1 MGRCTELDTDANMA
15 VCTSAWWQHKCGQRV
30 RMCEHEAKKRCKPG
44 QGGGKVLESLAL
56 TLTRACLF
64 VPASDVMTNAGGQH
78 WNARGRGRAD
88 GVCVEAA
95 CLGRPTPGAD
105 GRFYPTALIPGTHLC
120 LETKLNFSTPVP
132 PLGGPAGVIMLRQA
146 IPPFKGVIACTRSGP
161 STPLLPCAAPFPSS
175 RASGCCIPRAALGS

>member
-1 MGRCTELDTDANMA
+1 M
-15 VCTSAWWQHKCGQRV
+15 
-30 RMCEHEAKKRCKPG
+30 
-44 QGGGKVLESLAL
+44 LESLAL

-105 GRFYPTALIPGTHLC
+105 GRFYPTTFIQAPLSSNQ
-120 LETKLNFSTPVP
+120 TKL
-132 PLGGPAGVIMLRQA
+132 
-146 IPPFKGVIACTRSGP
+146 
-161 STPLLPCAAPFPSS
+161 
-175 RASGCCIPRAALGS
+175 